1 MLIFRATVHELNKVC
16 EICFVGICEFF
27 CLCFRLGP
35 SPRKFLK
42 LSKVPIAL
50 LRRLNILLL
59 IYLNSILLMGR
70 MLEEILMSRDK
81 LIFLLQVLG
90 FLIKLKKFS
99 SETVSANKSF
109 MPKNKYLQ
117 HEFGPDKEKGI
128 HDNNKYNQ

>member
-16 EICFVGICEFF
+16 EIYFVGICEFF
-27 CLCFRLGP
+27 CLCFVLGP
-35 SPRKFLK
+35 SPRTFLK
-42 LSKVPIAL
+42 PLKVPIAL
-50 LRRLNILLL
+50 LRQLNILLV

-109 MPKNKYLQ
+109 MPENKYLQ
-117 HEFGPDKEKGI
+117 QEFGTDKEKGI